1 MVQQLARLPLKT
13 KIASSSPTQT
23 FYFPFNVFIFNIKRQ
38 FLLNKIGFVY
48 FKAVFD
54 TWFK

>member
-54 TWFK
+54 T